1 MSTLSQ
7 FTGGGSSIPMG
18 SLTSQYDYSTKP
30 LIDTPQGVYI
40 KAGAAVISAPA
51 STLAKVKSAGL
62 GYAVPGSACALGN
75 GAANSIVQGIV
86 FGGGVYLRTSRNT
99 LLRSSDG
106 ITWTT
111 VALPQLRVNSI
122 FGIVAPPVY
131 FSGKWIMLAQG
142 NSSIYAVDVLNSTDG
157 LTWSVVRTL
166 TYSISNG
173 GAFISIANSVLYIST
188 SAYYPSQAQADI
200 YYSNDGSTFRPCVL
214 PTGYT
219 GYITAVTWSGSVYFA
234 AGTNTSSGL
243 ISTDG
248 ITWTTQS
255 HSTIATT
262 LFYVNNLFILSSPTV
277 LYTSPAAGTT
287 WTARTNP
294 QAATIISVVFA
305 AGLYVA
311 GTTAGV
317 ITSPDGVTWTSR
329 TAGTNVNVVFDGTTF
344 VAAGTGTVYTS
355 TDGITWTSR
364 TIPYTAATT
373 SSSSSRILNDGT
385 TKWVIDGVGSIQ
397 KSTDGTTWT
406 RVLSCSPATNAAA
419 NTYAMKL
426 VNGFVFYLP
435 TTGGIQATPSS
446 TGTDWSI
453 KFNSTIVFS
462 DITFASGLY
471 VAVGAGG
478 AVYTSTDLATWTS
491 RSAGASIH
499 NVVCF
504 GNNMFVTAGTYAGAY
519 SSPDGITWTL
529 RSTMAGTTSKF
540 ADYKNGQ
547 FIIGSGAYF
556 YASPD
561 GITWVS
567 LNLGPQLYTRTVG
580 DVIITYGGSN
590 GGAYII
596 NGSKALYYGNG
607 AFTCNVVG
615 YSTVTDTYYIVSNVS
630 TVYYFVGLPA
640 LLQPTASTAGPSNPG
655 TASAPGIH
663 ADITPY
669 IFTET
674 PGSLTTM
681 FIGGNGNGLSVNGG
695 YFFSTGV
702 SSFNG
707 GYITQASTAI
717 STADYM
723 LVSDSASLYYYKKD
737 GITSNT
743 VLLGSSTYGIS
754 PTAGYTAFYR
764 RVG

>member
-1 MSTLSQ
+1 M
-7 FTGGGSSIPMG
+7 
-18 SLTSQYDYSTKP
+18 TSP
-30 LIDTPQGVYI
+30 
-40 KAGAAVISAPA
+40 
-51 STLAKVKSAGL
+51 
-62 GYAVPGSACALGN
+62 
-75 GAANSIVQGIV
+75 
-86 FGGGVYLRTSRNT
+86 
-99 LLRSSDG
+99 DG
-106 ITWTT
+106 ITWT
-111 VALPQLRVNSI
+111 A
-122 FGIVAPPVY
+122 
-131 FSGKWIMLAQG
+131 
-142 NSSIYAVDVLNSTDG
+142 
-157 LTWSVVRTL
+157 
-166 TYSISNG
+166 
-173 GAFISIANSVLYIST
+173 
-188 SAYYPSQAQADI
+188 
-200 YYSNDGSTFRPCVL
+200 
-214 PTGYT
+214 
-219 GYITAVTWSGSVYFA
+219 
-234 AGTNTSSGL
+234 
-243 ISTDG
+243 
-248 ITWTTQS
+248 
-255 HSTIATT
+255 
-262 LFYVNNLFILSSPTV
+262 
-277 LYTSPAAGTT
+277 
-287 WTARTNP
+287 
-294 QAATIISVVFA
+294 
-305 AGLYVA
+305 
-311 GTTAGV
+311 
-317 ITSPDGVTWTSR
+317 R
-329 TAGTNVNVVFDGTTF
+329 TAGTNANIIFDGTIF

-426 VNGFVFYLP
+426 VNGFIFYLP

-547 FIIGSGAYF
+547 FIICSGAF

-567 LNLGPQLYTRTVG
+567 LSVGPQLYTRTVG
-580 DVIITYGGSN
+580 DVIISYGGAS

-596 NGSKALYYGNG
+596 NGSKILYYGNG
-607 AFTCNVVG
+607 SFTFNVVG
-615 YSTVTDTYYIVSNVS
+615 YSTITDTYYIVDNVS
-630 TVYYFVGLPA
+630 AVHYFVGLNA
-640 LLQPTASTAGPSNPG
+640 LLVPQATSTASPGNPPV
-655 TASAPGIH
+655 ASAPGIY
-663 ADITPY
+663 ANITPY
-669 IFTET
+669 VFTET

-681 FIGGNGNGLSVNGG
+681 FIGTAGNGLSVNGG
-695 YFFSTGV
+695 YFFNTVV
-702 SSFNG
+702 SSFN
-707 GYITQASTAI
+707 YVYVTQSSTAI

-743 VLLGSSTYGIS
+743 VLLGSSTYGLS
-754 PTAGYTAFYR
+754 NTTAGYTAFYR